1 MLLITILP
9 SDVRNSKTDANCFSR
24 MLSQRELINY
34 INFFMYIFTCLR
46 ILFLVA
52 SSNDECRKVHNEVL
66 HNNYYY
72 EIKSIISV

>member
-1 MLLITILP
+1 
-9 SDVRNSKTDANCFSR
+9 

-34 INFFMYIFTCLR
+34 INYFFKYIFTCLK

-52 SSNDECRKVHNEVL
+52 SSNDESRKVHNEVL

-72 EIKSIISV
+72 YEIKSIMSV

>member
-1 MLLITILP
+1 
-9 SDVRNSKTDANCFSR
+9 

-34 INFFMYIFTCLR
+34 INFFLCIFFSCLR

-52 SSNDECRKVHNEVL
+52 SSNDESRKVHDEVL

-72 EIKSIISV
+72 YEMKSIMSVLHELAAMSISISF